1 MANNLIK
8 IERPVT
14 TAQNQQCLNII
25 TDVIT
30 MIKTKHS

>member
-14 TAQNQQCLNII
+14 SAQSATCLNII
-25 TDVIT
+25 SDVIA

>member
-14 TAQNQQCLNII
+14 SAQNATCLNII
-25 TDVIT
+25 TNVIA

>member
-14 TAQNQQCLNII
+14 SAQNVTCLDII
-25 TDVIT
+25 SDVIA

>member
-14 TAQNQQCLNII
+14 PAQSVDCLNII
-25 TDVIT
+25 SDIIA

>member
-14 TAQNQQCLNII
+14 SAQNAACLSII
-25 TDVIT
+25 SDVIA

>member
-1 MANNLIK
+1 MANNLVK

-14 TAQNQQCLNII
+14 STQSVICLNII
-25 TDVIT
+25 SDVIA

>member
-14 TAQNQQCLNII
+14 TTQNTACLNII

>member
-14 TAQNQQCLNII
+14 SAQNATCLNII
-25 TDVIT
+25 SDVIA

>member
-14 TAQNQQCLNII
+14 PAQSATCLNII
-25 TDVIT
+25 SDVIA

>member
-14 TAQNQQCLNII
+14 SAQNAMCLNII
-25 TDVIT
+25 TDVIA